1 MRRVYFGTDNIITS
15 LGFTTGENA
24 SKIQAGISGIKVWED
39 KSLFHSPVAYS
50 AVNTGE
56 LERNFVYAL
65 KKSCIS
71 PYEIRNTST
80 RLEKMFLTS
89 ISNALENSGVNPA
102 DPGTVMIFSTT
113 KGNIDLLNQYSI
125 NDTGNSNLEGRNSR
139 ILLWEMAGYLA
150 RFFNCPNV
158 PIVLSNACTSGSV
171 AIMQAAR
178 LIASGK
184 YDHAIVT
191 AGDIISEFVI
201 SGFQSFQAMSAEACR
216 PFDADRTGLSLGEGC
231 GTVILTS
238 DHSKAGE
245 GKPVVYLG
253 GATSNDANHISGPS
267 RDGEGLYLAI
277 SAAMSEAEINP
288 GDPGF
293 ISAHGTATPYN
304 DEMESLALAWAGLE
318 QVPVNSFKGY
328 IGHTLGAA
336 GVIET
341 ILSVYSIRNEILFKS
356 AGYQNHGVSRP
367 LNVITQNIHQPVNLV
382 LKTAS
387 GFGGCN
393 AAMLI
398 GTNPYL
404 FQEDED

>member
-1 MRRVYFGTDNIITS
+1 MRRVYFGADNIITS
-15 LGFTTGENA
+15 LGFSTEENA
-24 SKIQAGISGIKVWED
+24 GNIRTGIPGIKVHKD
-39 KSLFHSPVAYS
+39 KKLFPGPVVYS
-50 AVNTGE
+50 AVNSE
-56 LERNFVYAL
+56 KLERNFKDSL

-71 PYEIRNTST
+71 ASELRNFS
-80 RLEKMFLTS
+80 RLEKMFITS
-89 ISNALENSGVNPA
+89 ITATLQNSRVDPA
-102 DPGTVMIFSTT
+102 DPRTVMVFSST
-113 KGNIDLLNQYSI
+113 KGNIDRIAGKSAIDNRQ
-125 NDTGNSNLEGRNSR
+125 SN
-139 ILLWEMAGYLA
+139 ILLWEMAGYIAKSL
-150 RFFNCPNV
+150 NCVTV
-158 PIVLSNACTSGSV
+158 PIVVSNACTSGSV
-171 AIMQAAR
+171 AIMTAAR
-178 LIASGK
+178 MIAAGH

-191 AGDIISEFVI
+191 GGDIVSEFVM
-201 SGFQSFQAMSAEACR
+201 SGFMSFQALSPEACR

-238 DHSKAGE
+238 DLSVATE
-245 GKPVVYLG
+245 GKPVAYLG

-277 SAAMSEAEINP
+277 SAAMKEADVTA
-288 GDPGF
+288 GDLDF

-341 ILSVYSIRNEILFKS
+341 ILSIYSIRNGILFNS
-356 AGYQNHGVSRP
+356 AGYHKNGVSRP
-367 LNVITQNIHQPVNLV
+367 LNIITQNINLPVRRV

-393 AAMLI
+393 AGLI
-398 GTNPYL
+398 IG
-404 FQEDED
+404 